1 MRINN
6 ISNTGFSGVIKPF
19 SDSRGVYIIPI
30 NSVPS
35 SRQIR
40 EAVKITADGKQLP
53 MEGYNGRAYYLGKD
67 LVVKKY
73 KGKEEALNDDPMRE
87 IKILDKMYEHDMA
100 FKNSQNGCYAFKTP
114 DGEYYLV
121 STKVKGES
129 PQIGITPFT
138 KENLQSIVDIAAQMD
153 MGAAINGSSK
163 NGFSDRCRFMN
174 YDFNGKNIKVTSK
187 SAGLFDFEYAGIE
200 NIDDEL
206 YKIMKS
212 KQISASCHQSDTSRL
227 ASNLR
232 TFECFTLYEYLM
244 RTDNPDE
251 IFDDYLKIKSN
262 YHNSMANF
270 YNKFVK
276 ESAFPDF
283 ARLISQ
289 KEAAHSRL
297 LAGDNT
303 GKIPFDI
310 KKAEAIKI
318 QMSVFIH
325 NQSSFCETGEVN
337 PAQLYRFAHNGINY
351 FKDELQ
357 KAKHAGDK
365 DRQIYFK
372 DCLQLFCDWRQ
383 VNKTIEAKIEQN
395 NPKIIR
401 KLTNDYIPMLT
412 DILKV

>member
-6 ISNTGFSGVIKPF
+6 ISNLGFLGIKHPF
-19 SDSRGVYIIPI
+19 LNKNGVYVIPI

-35 SRQIR
+35 SKQIR
-40 EAVKITADGKQLP
+40 EAVNITTDGKQSP

-73 KGKEEALNDDPMRE
+73 KGKEEALNNDPMRE
-87 IKILDKMYEHDMA
+87 IKILDKMYEYDMD

-114 DGEYYLV
+114 DEKYYLV
-121 STKVKGES
+121 SSRVKGES

-153 MGAAINGSSK
+153 IGGVVEDSSG
-163 NGFSDRCRFMN
+163 NGFSDQCRFMN
-174 YDFNGKNIKVTSK
+174 YDFNGKNIKVTSQN
-187 SAGLFDFEYAGIE
+187 AGLFDFEYAGIE

-206 YKIMKS
+206 CKIMKL
-212 KQISASCHQSDTSRL
+212 KQISANCHQSDTSRL
-227 ASNLR
+227 TSNLR

-244 RTDNPDE
+244 RTDNPDK
-251 IFDDYLKIKSN
+251 IFDDYLKIKSD
-262 YHNSMANF
+262 YHNSMVNF

-283 ARLISQ
+283 VRLISQ

-297 LAGDNT
+297 LAGDKT
-303 GKIPFDI
+303 GRIPIDI

-325 NQSSFCETGEVN
+325 DQSSFCETGLVN
-337 PAQLYRFAHNGINY
+337 PVQLYKFTHNGINY

-357 KAKHAGDK
+357 KAKFAGDK

-401 KLTNDYIPMLT
+401 KLTDEYIPMLT